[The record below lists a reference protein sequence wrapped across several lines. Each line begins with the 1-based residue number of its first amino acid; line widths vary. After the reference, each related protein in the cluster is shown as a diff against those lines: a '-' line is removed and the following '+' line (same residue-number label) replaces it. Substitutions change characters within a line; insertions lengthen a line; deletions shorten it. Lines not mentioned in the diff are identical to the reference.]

1 MKKLILLFG
10 LIAGIAAGVLVVLK
24 LLNREQPL
32 PVASPERFNGSDPLS
47 FDESE
52 LGGTVSPE
60 LLSILVCPEDKGP
73 LTQSADGKWLINQR
87 VSIPHPPGHPGHAD
101 RRRSQEPRR
110 KLDRSHSIARLH
122 RSRCTCPESP
132 GARCG

>member
-10 LIAGIAAGVLVVLK
+10 LIAGIAAGVLIVLK

-32 PVASPERFNGSDPLS
+32 PVASPERFNGTDPLS

-73 LTQSADGKWLINQR
+73 LTLSADGKWLTNPRNGYRYPIR
-87 VSIPHPPGHPGHAD
+87 RGIPVMLIEEG
-101 RRRSQEPRR
+101 R
-110 KLDRSHSIARLH
+110 KNRDASLIVP
-122 RSRCTCPESP
+122 TV
-132 GARCG
+132 

>member
-1 MKKLILLFG
+1 MKKLLLLFG
-10 LIAGIAAGVLVVLK
+10 LVAGIAAGVLVVLK

-73 LTQSADGKWLINQR
+73 LSLSADGKWLTNPRNGYRYPIR
-87 VSIPHPPGHPGHAD
+87 RGIPVMLIEEG
-101 RRRSQEPRR
+101 R
-110 KLDRSHSIARLH
+110 KNRDASLIVP
-122 RSRCTCPESP
+122 TV
-132 GARCG
+132 

>member
-1 MKKLILLFG
+1 MKKLFVIVGLL
-10 LIAGIAAGVLVVLK
+10 AGIAAAVVIVFK

-32 PVASPERFNGSDPLS
+32 PVASTERFDGTDPLS

-73 LTQSADGKWLINQR
+73 LTLSPDGKWLINPR
-87 VSIPHPPGHPGHAD
+87 NGYRYPIRRGIPVMLIEEG
-101 RRRSQEPRR
+101 R
-110 KLDRSHSIARLH
+110 KNRDTSLIA
-122 RSRCTCPESP
+122 
-132 GARCG
+132 A